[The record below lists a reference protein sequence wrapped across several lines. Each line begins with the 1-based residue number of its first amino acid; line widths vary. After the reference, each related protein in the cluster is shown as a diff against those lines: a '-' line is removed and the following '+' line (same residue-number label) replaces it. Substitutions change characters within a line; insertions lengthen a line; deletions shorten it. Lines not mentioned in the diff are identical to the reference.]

1 MPAASLAADG
11 IPTRL
16 VKALPDAITAAVFMW
31 VWLDPSDWRRNL
43 VAQGIL
49 ILLLEFILIH
59 SGAFF
64 AHALSAPDMAR
75 AKRAKILLGLGAFY
89 CLFVG
94 AWAWQFKAWWPL
106 LFFLW
111 LLGTKLVPVL
121 TNRREA
127 EEALW
132 RAIGLVS
139 ASTLFFL
146 LAVPAALFLPLPE
159 LGLTRHGRHYGVPG
173 SGAWVSEPHTA
184 IAAAVI
190 YFGLL
195 ALAKL
200 LAWDTAFARNAQKQA
215 GAAAQPR

>member
-1 MPAASLAADG
+1 MPAAPLEADG
-11 IPTRL
+11 FPTRL
-16 VKALPDAITAAVFMW
+16 VRALPDAATAAVFMW

-64 AHALSAPDMAR
+64 GHALSAPDMAR
-75 AKRAKILLGLGAFY
+75 GKRLKILLGLGLLY
-89 CLFVG
+89 SIFVG

-111 LLGTKLVPVL
+111 LLGSKLVPVL
-121 TNRREA
+121 ANRNEPDEA
-127 EEALW
+127 RW
-132 RAIGLVS
+132 RAIGLVA
-139 ASTLFFL
+139 ASTIFFL

-173 SGAWVSEPHTA
+173 SGAWVSQPHTA

-200 LAWDTAFARNAQKQA
+200 LAWDTVFAQNAQRQQA
-215 GAAAQPR
+215 NRG